1 MFEHARRLKGLLFL
15 VPLVATASM
24 SKEIALA
31 GCSFVKQVRYLKQ
44 KSGFLYTA
52 LYLKQ
57 CAVSLQRY
65 YAGNHHKGDL
75 LSVPVSLTRCGIPK
89 IIPVVLRKHAT
100 FSSMASPHPDI
111 GRVLQVVDEIKTSFR
126 DLQPIY
132 LPHLQN
138 IPLEL
143 GMSWESTWK
152 STPLL
157 DNFVRSFDLKVDDT
171 IDKEAAKYAKDHN
184 IFVNLKHE
192 IAAFIWNIQKIHSIP
207 DGFFSPGILWSK
219 MVYYPFDRNNT
230 RFANEMFN
238 YFESAM
244 GPYFSTLL
252 GDYTG
257 VPLATGRLAQ
267 VIEGGGNRR
276 IFAICNYIKQRL
288 LFPVHKWA
296 MKVLS
301 SIPTVGTFDQER
313 PLLRFKSKR
322 KRQTF
327 SFDLKSAT
335 DHWPL
340 SVIYSLMPCIFRS
353 TLASSIVNSSL
364 GLNTFLVLPPMIKAR
379 TSEVAFLTGQP
390 LGYYGSWSLF
400 ALSHHYIVWLAAKR
414 AYPRNMTPFTDYTL
428 LGLCTLATK
437 YDINIS
443 ILQRLGGAG
452 FRARSRIHPT
462 QSKRWERLK
471 AACSKP
477 DFLRKELK
485 PKELQLFPEGLVFD
499 GEREILERTVDGIS
513 QLHQGGCYVLIQTLP
528 EIMRTY
534 SEWTSPFNFEA
545 SSFVLPFVGEVGKRK
560 RLDNYRAN
568 SDPTSKA
575 YGLGHLTKLWMRG
588 IHLHLILLSLASG
601 LGVVKQGGLASSLR
615 QSLGFKRVRRNFLCP
630 MPSSLTIPLIFAFLD
645 RLLKR
650 LTYLMSRQTGQ
661 KLLITRRLLQSF
673 RGQPVGRDLTF
684 SLLYEYAYKST
695 ANPFEQDSCKLGSVV
710 LEGYQAEKPE
720 QPFPYVPIV
729 SASRAPAPSS
739 AGEVGFES
747 RVMGDYPARCIII
760 HFPKRTFIYFFLPR
774 RPRRLK
780 RREKSRPVKEKGRWG
795 AFGKV
800 GPIGCL
806 HSSDGTEEERNE
818 VRGRGE
824 GKRVESIRLD
834 DREKQ
839 NEIRIWPKKK
849 QGYGYHDRS
858 PSIKKNL
865 SKSLRVSGAFKH
877 PKYAGIEN
885 DIAFLI
891 ENDDSFRKTNLFKF
905 FFPKKSRSDRPTSH
919 LL

>member
-1 MFEHARRLKGLLFL
+1 MFEHARRLKGLLFR

-65 YAGNHHKGDL
+65 YAGNYHKGDL

-89 IIPVVLRKHAT
+89 IIPAVLRKHVRAKSDRGDKLVKLYLSWFGLAKLILVAKKVTKAT

-111 GRVLQVVDEIKTSFR
+111 GRVLEVLDEIKTSFR

-143 GMSWESTWK
+143 GMSWEPTWK

-171 IDKEAAKYAKDHN
+171 VDKEAAKYAKDHN

-238 YFESAM
+238 YFESAV

-252 GDYTG
+252 GAYTG

-267 VIEGGGNRR
+267 VIEGGGKRR

-301 SIPTVGTFDQER
+301 SIPTDGTFDQER

-335 DHWPL
+335 DRWPL
-340 SVIYSLMPCIFRS
+340 SVIYSLMSCIFGS

-379 TSEVAFLTGQP
+379 MSEVAFLTGQP

-414 AYPRNMTPFTDYTL
+414 AYPRNRTPFTDYAL
-428 LGLCTLATK
+428 LGDDILITDVKVAEQTTVGLCTLATK

-452 FRARSRIHPT
+452 FRVRSRIHST

-477 DFLRKELK
+477 
-485 PKELQLFPEGLVFD
+485 GLVFD
-499 GEREILERTVDGIS
+499 GEREILERTVVRQWMEQWLRWFSWYHITALSEEVTIS
-513 QLHQGGCYVLIQTLP
+513 QLMEVPMCSKSWRRTNEDQNLIKFGLIWKCYD
-528 EIMRTY
+528 M
-534 SEWTSPFNFEA
+534 
-545 SSFVLPFVGEVGKRK
+545 GEGWDISTTPR
-560 RLDNYRAN
+560 
-568 SDPTSKA
+568 
-575 YGLGHLTKLWMRG
+575 
-588 IHLHLILLSLASG
+588 
-601 LGVVKQGGLASSLR
+601 
-615 QSLGFKRVRRNFLCP
+615 
-630 MPSSLTIPLIFAFLD
+630 
-645 RLLKR
+645 
-650 LTYLMSRQTGQ
+650 YLMSRQTGQ

-673 RGQPVGRDLTF
+673 RCQPVGRDLTF

-710 LEGYQAEKPE
+710 LEG
-720 QPFPYVPIV
+720 
-729 SASRAPAPSS
+729 
-739 AGEVGFES
+739 
-747 RVMGDYPARCIII
+747 D
-760 HFPKRTFIYFFLPR
+760 
-774 RPRRLK
+774 
-780 RREKSRPVKEKGRWG
+780 
-795 AFGKV
+795 
-800 GPIGCL
+800 
-806 HSSDGTEEERNE
+806 
-818 VRGRGE
+818 
-824 GKRVESIRLD
+824 
-834 DREKQ
+834 
-839 NEIRIWPKKK
+839 
-849 QGYGYHDRS
+849 
-858 PSIKKNL
+858 
-865 SKSLRVSGAFKH
+865 
-877 PKYAGIEN
+877 
-885 DIAFLI
+885 
-891 ENDDSFRKTNLFKF
+891 
-905 FFPKKSRSDRPTSH
+905 
-919 LL
+919 